1 MSAIDTE
8 PFPKAAVAAACAVA
22 LFSIGATAMGR
33 WERLNAPAAP
43 PPPAPAREADLRFV
57 DAPDGSVAVIDA
69 ASGRKI
75 DALAPGSNGFV
86 RTVMRSFAHDRM
98 RRGDGADRPFTLA
111 ESASGRL
118 AVSDGETGRRVD
130 LDAFGPS
137 NRADFQRLLDLDGGA
152 RR

>member
-8 PFPKAAVAAACAVA
+8 PFPRAAVAAACAVV
-22 LFSIGATAMGR
+22 LFSIGATAVGR
-33 WERLNAPAAP
+33 WERLARPAAAP
-43 PPPAPAREADLRFV
+43 PPAPSRVADLRFV
-57 DAPDGSVAVIDA
+57 DAPDGSVAVVDA
-69 ASGRKI
+69 DSGRRI

-98 RRGDGADRPFTLA
+98 RRGDGADQPFTLA
-111 ESASGRL
+111 ESAGGQL
-118 AVSDGETGRRVD
+118 AVSDALTGRRVD

-137 NRADFQRLLDLDGGA
+137 NRADFQRLLDLDGSA